1 MEQVNIN
8 IRKRRKELGMSQDV
22 LAKKIGYTDRSSIAK
37 IETGVVDVTIIQL
50 RKIAAALETTPLE
63 LLDYLWKDDSEE

>member
-8 IRKRRKELGMSQDV
+8 IKKRRKELGMSQDV

-37 IETGVVDVTIIQL
+37 IETGVVDITISQL
-50 RKIAAALETTPLE
+50 RKIADALDTTPLE